1 LERRITPEPVIGPR
15 LARTRWANSPYGLEQ
30 RGAQRGNTKVTLE
43 STETARRFYLSN
55 GYTKIGTPIEAFGT
69 TSYPHEQ
76 GSLRLS
82 CTA

>member
-15 LARTRWANSPYGLEQ
+15 LARTRWANSSYGLER

-55 GYTKIGTPIEAFGT
+55 GYTKIGAPIEHLARPVIAM
-69 TSYPHEQ
+69 SKV
-76 GSLRLS
+76 L
-82 CTA
+82 